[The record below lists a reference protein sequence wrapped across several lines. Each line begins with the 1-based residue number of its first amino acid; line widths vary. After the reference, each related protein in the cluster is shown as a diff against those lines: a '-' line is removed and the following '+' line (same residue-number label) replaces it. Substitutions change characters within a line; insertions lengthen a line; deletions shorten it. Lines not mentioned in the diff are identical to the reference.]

1 MRASAL
7 TRVGAGS
14 ANSLATAPAR
24 AAARTRLLAPAVPA
38 RSLRRPASTS
48 LERRLASTS
57 ARAFNADA
65 EAEAQIAR
73 GTTALQEG
81 DLSAAIAAFE
91 RSLQIKPTASGVL
104 PWT

>member
-1 MRASAL
+1 MRVSPL

-14 ANSLATAPAR
+14 LTSLAPAPTR
-24 AAARTRLLAPAVPA
+24 AATRTRLLAPAVPA
-38 RSLRRPASTS
+38 RSSRLLSTS

-81 DLSAAIAAFE
+81 DLAAAIEAFE
-91 RSLQIKPTASGVL
+91 RSLQIKPTASGAL
-104 PWT
+104 AWT